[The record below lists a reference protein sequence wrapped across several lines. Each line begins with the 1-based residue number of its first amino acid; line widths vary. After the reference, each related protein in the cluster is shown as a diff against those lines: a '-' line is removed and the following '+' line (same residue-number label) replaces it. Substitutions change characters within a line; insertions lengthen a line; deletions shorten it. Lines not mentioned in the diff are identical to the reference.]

1 MSGAEVLRTE
11 RLVLRELT
19 QDDAPFILELLTSRG
34 FVEGIGDRGVRTLDA
49 ARGYIEDRIVASYR
63 EHGFGM
69 WLATP
74 VNEAAPVGLVGL
86 VKRDELEDVDIGYA
100 LLERAWGRGYAQEAA
115 SAVLQ
120 HARERLGLARIV
132 AIANPDNA
140 TSRKVLERIGLRFVE
155 VVQFPGWEKPS
166 AYFTT

>member
-1 MSGAEVLRTE
+1 MSGAEILRTE

-49 ARGYIEDRIVASYR
+49 ARGYIEDRIAASYR

-69 WLATP
+69 WLATATD
-74 VNEAAPVGLVGL
+74 EAAPVGLVGL
-86 VKRDELEDVDIGYA
+86 VKRDELDDVDIGYA

-120 HARERLGLARIV
+120 HARKRLGLARIV

-140 TSRKVLERIGLRFVE
+140 ASRRVLEKIGLRFVE
-155 VVQFPGWEKPS
+155 VVQFPGWDKPS

>member
-19 QDDAPFILELLTSRG
+19 QDDAPFIFELLTSRG

-49 ARGYIEDRIVASYR
+49 ARGYIEDRIAASYR

-74 VNEAAPVGLVGL
+74 VDEAAPVGLVGL

-115 SAVLQ
+115 SAVLR
-120 HARERLGLARIV
+120 HAREHLGLARIV
-132 AIANPDNA
+132 AIAIPDNA
-140 TSRKVLERIGLRFVE
+140 ASRKVLEKIGLRFVE
-155 VVQFPGWEKPS
+155 VVQFPGWDKPS
-166 AYFTT
+166 AYFAT